1 MDCAAIEAALSD
13 YHFATLSPPQLEQMH
28 QHLIGCSDCTQRYL
42 EFKYA
47 VDSGAAMGVRPSAR
61 LRSRLR
67 TQVRE
72 MFPAPPSLRA
82 RQWLARPV
90 PRYQAAAAALFA
102 SLLFL
107 AAGSAVLGPRLQTG
121 PVLAD
126 RQDAP
131 PLRYIGRHGLKLRR
145 GYESVDTARPMAVS
159 LTYY

>member
-1 MDCAAIEAALSD
+1 MDCAATEAALSD
-13 YHFATLSPPQLEQMH
+13 YHFAQLSPPQLEQMH
-28 QHLIGCSDCTQRYL
+28 QHLLGCSDCAKRYL

-67 TQVRE
+67 AQVRE
-72 MFPAPPSLRA
+72 MFPAPPWQRA
-82 RQWLARPV
+82 RQWLARPM
-90 PRYQAAAAALFA
+90 PRYQAAAALVA
-102 SLLFL
+102 SVLFL
-107 AAGSAVLGPRLQTG
+107 AAGGAVLGPRLQNG

-131 PLRYIGRHGLKLRR
+131 ELRYIGRRGPKLHRS
-145 GYESVDTARPMAVS
+145 YESVDTARPMAVS

>member
-1 MDCAAIEAALSD
+1 MDCAATEEALSD
-13 YHFATLSPPQLEQMH
+13 YHFAQLSPPQLAQMH
-28 QHLIGCSDCTQRYL
+28 QHLLGCRDCAQRYL

-67 TQVRE
+67 AQVRE
-72 MFPAPPSLRA
+72 MFPSPPWQRA
-82 RQWLARPV
+82 RQWLARPM
-90 PRYQAAAAALFA
+90 PRYQAAAAALVA
-102 SLLFL
+102 SVLFL
-107 AAGSAVLGPRLQTG
+107 AAGGAVLGPRLQSG

-126 RQDAP
+126 RQDSP
-131 PLRYIGRHGLKLRR
+131 ELRYIGRRDLKLRH

>member
-13 YHFATLSPPQLEQMH
+13 YHFAQLSPPQLTQMH
-28 QHLIGCSDCTQRYL
+28 QHLLGCSECAQRYL

-47 VDSGAAMGVRPSAR
+47 VDSGAAMGIRPSVQ

-67 TQVRE
+67 AQVRE
-72 MFPAPPSLRA
+72 MFPSPPWQRA

-90 PRYQAAAAALFA
+90 PRYQAAALVV
-102 SLLFL
+102 SVLFL
-107 AAGSAVLGPRLQTG
+107 AAGGAVLGPRLQAG
-121 PVLAD
+121 PVIAD
-126 RQDAP
+126 RQDSP
-131 PLRYIGRHGLKLRR
+131 ELRYIGRRGLKLRR